1 MSETT
6 DDQNTTDGSVTAS
19 GMASSNSTGSLPCL
33 GGQKAAKRRRINGYK
48 DDEILL
54 AAAKFTSLARD
65 CLAFICKGK
74 IIAKEANTKVQI
86 NYLKMLRESVDNLED
101 AESKEVLQM
110 IQKTIKNK
118 WLST

>member
-74 IIAKEANTKVQI
+74 IIAKEANTLAKEQLKIKQKKI
-86 NYLKMLRESVDNLED
+86 NC
-101 AESKEVLQM
+101 
-110 IQKTIKNK
+110 
-118 WLST
+118 